1 MISITQIPRTS
12 KVHAHA
18 APLDSPPVFAS
29 SVPIRQLP
37 PPRTN
42 RILASIKSAEFD
54 RIVTALVSVKMSA
67 GEVLYEQGC
76 KPQYVYF
83 PTTAIVSLVFETPD
97 GASSEIC
104 AVGNDGVVGFELFTG
119 GDTTCNRAI
128 VTNAGHGYRLE
139 ARHLNC
145 EFGRMTLLIS
155 EMLRCTQ
162 TLVMQIARAAFCNR
176 HHSVEQQLCR
186 RLLFSVDHLPTGEL
200 LLTHEQIAH
209 LLGVRRESVTA
220 AAHKLQSAG
229 AIRYLRGRI
238 EVLDRPE
245 LESRACDCYKGV
257 IQYRERRVLVGRRAV
272 DVAA

>member
-1 MISITQIPRTS
+1 MISITHIPRARS
-12 KVHAHA
+12 VRAHA
-18 APLDSPPVFAS
+18 AALDSPQVFAG
-29 SVPIRQLP
+29 SVPIRHSP
-37 PPRTN
+37 PPRAN
-42 RILASIKSAEFD
+42 RVLASIKSAEFD
-54 RIVTALVSVKMSA
+54 RIATELDSVNMSA

-76 KPQYVYF
+76 APRYIYF
-83 PTTAIVSLVFETPD
+83 PTTAIVSLVFETAD

-119 GDTTCNRAI
+119 GDTACNRAI
-128 VTNAGHGYRLE
+128 VTNAGEGYRLE

-145 EFGRMTLLIS
+145 EFGRMSLLIS

-162 TLVMQIARAAFCNR
+162 TLIMQFARAAFCNR

-186 RLLFSVDHLPTGEL
+186 RLLFSLDHLPTGEL
-200 LLTHEQIAH
+200 LLTHEQIAR

-229 AIRYLRGRI
+229 VIRYLRGRI

-257 IQYRERRVLVGRRAV
+257 MQDRERTVLVGRRAV
-272 DVAA
+272 NVAA